1 MVDTVTTQTIQ
12 DGGRAAIIK
21 TTVVI
26 GAGTPPAPQE
36 VTLVDVSTLSADP
49 VTRQACVGVTLQK
62 VTFASVGVAVEL
74 QWKANANVLIF
85 DFPRNWTEQYDFSD
99 FGIPNNAG
107 AGKNGDIVALSQ
119 ANAAT
124 PIAVGDTYT
133 FLLTVSKSYASV

>member
-1 MVDTVTTQTIQ
+1 M
-12 DGGRAAIIK
+12 
-21 TTVVI
+21 
-26 GAGTPPAPQE
+26 
-36 VTLVDVSTLSADP
+36 
-49 VTRQACVGVTLQK
+49 
-62 VTFASVGVAVEL
+62 EL

>member
-1 MVDTVTTQTIQ
+1 MADTIVTQTIQ
-12 DGGRAAIIK
+12 DGGRQAIIK

-26 GAGTPPAPQE
+26 GAGTPPPPEE
-36 VTLVDVSTLSADP
+36 VVLVDVSALAADP
-49 VTRQACVGVTLQK
+49 ITKRACTEVNLQM
-62 VTFASVGVAVEL
+62 VTFASVGAAVEL

-124 PIAVGDTYT
+124 PLAPGDTYT
-133 FLLTVSKSYASV
+133 FILTVTKTYG